1 MKTRG
6 MPCRVCFVPA
16 KFVRVVIVRGGVLGC
31 YRYLAVP
38 CIGIIGTGRTGT
50 RGTYRLGL
58 GRPISK
64 VTESGEGSYSES
76 CHQETPPLIGDG
88 VSCLSH
94 GLVQIGRSLSEIPM
108 FLSACL
114 VYVRSFAAV
123 RTCRLWP
130 GVREWTAWPM
140 LRFTGHC
147 PHRYP

>member
-1 MKTRG
+1 

-58 GRPISK
+58 AGPISK
-64 VTESGEGSYSES
+64 VTEGGEGSYSERGYHES
-76 CHQETPPLIGDG
+76 PALIGDG

-94 GLVQIGRSLSEIPM
+94 GLVQVGRSLSEIPI
-108 FLSACL
+108 FSLA
-114 VYVRSFAAV
+114 
-123 RTCRLWP
+123 
-130 GVREWTAWPM
+130 
-140 LRFTGHC
+140 
-147 PHRYP
+147 